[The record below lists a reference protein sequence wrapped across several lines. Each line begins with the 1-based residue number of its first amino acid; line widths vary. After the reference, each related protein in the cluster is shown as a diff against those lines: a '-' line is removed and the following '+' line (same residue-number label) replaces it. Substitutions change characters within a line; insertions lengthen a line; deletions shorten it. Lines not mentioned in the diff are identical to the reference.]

1 MNENIQG
8 NLDTTRCSEIVK
20 IISLGKGAG
29 RLYLTSGS
37 ETGSIYFKDGRLVH
51 AKCGQI
57 EGVKAV
63 YEMALWLSGSY
74 KFFIDE
80 STDLITI
87 NQPTDE
93 ILRETENRLRQM
105 EKIASLIPSAAAV
118 FSLEAETREKE
129 IILKAI
135 QWKLLS
141 QINGERSISQI
152 AQILGITD
160 SDAMKVFYTL
170 FRQGLIKEAVKEPP
184 RPSEDKSALPDTPY
198 ALALI
203 KNLTQTIG
211 PIAPFIIS
219 ETLSETGKNLLN
231 EDTDQRAA
239 FIETLHNKIPDEEL
253 ALKFLNMMTIWIKT
267 EEGKS

>member
-8 NLDTTRCSEIVK
+8 NLDVTRCSEIVK

-29 RLYLTSGS
+29 RLYLTSGV
-37 ETGSIYFKDGRLVH
+37 ETGSIYFNEGRLVH

-63 YEMALWLSGSY
+63 YEMALWMSGSY

-93 ILRETENRLRQM
+93 ILKETDNRLRQM
-105 EKIASLIPSAAAV
+105 EKIASLIPSAGAV
-118 FSLEAETREKE
+118 FSLEAETKEKE

-135 QWKLLS
+135 QWKILS

-152 AQILGITD
+152 SQILGITD

-170 FRQGLIKEAVKEPP
+170 FRQGLIKEAEKET
-184 RPSEDKSALPDTPY
+184 SKQTKDKSELPDTPY
-198 ALALI
+198 VLALI

-219 ETLSETGKNLLN
+219 ETVSETKMDLLS
-231 EDTDQRAA
+231 DDAAQRAA
-239 FIETLHNKIPDEEL
+239 FIDTLHNKIPDEEL
-253 ALKFLNMMTIWIKT
+253 ALKYLNMMTIWIKT